1 MSSSR
6 NPRLLLTEDQ
16 ELFILQFMTQNSH
29 LLPPRLRLVPEQLN
43 AGGLHRRADAV
54 QGNGF
59 TPFPSTL
66 SSSSSSLA
74 SSASLAPSSA
84 LSSSTSNLE
93 RREREVERRERAL
106 ESFGSEGLA
115 SSLRVSRSARGS
127 LSGEDLAE
135 GSAAT
140 LASED
145 GANDLAPP
153 LTDGLRLSGFVSE
166 NDVDPIPLLYPLS
179 GAKQTE
185 RYPDDS
191 QTLVDSDFTDKWF
204 QDQAEVFSTSVED
217 WLADQVEERSSNS
230 CESLARKRTR
240 SDSGLSSNSPGN
252 SNEEDG
258 DGDVGGTE
266 NVEENNL
273 DGSLVEENGGGGG
286 GRGGGADPGRPA
298 HACAHN
304 GRSVRASKRRSTGH
318 HALRDDDDDDD
329 DEEEEEEEEE
339 EDIQEEEVNSFPD
352 TPGGEDSESTHSGW
366 QVSPTPASSSK
377 EVRNAATS
385 LLLEITMGE
394 GMWIESPGCVPWIDR
409 LLQAVKGKPWEDGES
424 LETVNLSNLTRLL
437 RLAETADVGVTF
449 VHMMMEL
456 LFAAKINSVLHHER
470 LSLIEVGEVEK
481 ASLKPILG
489 RLMKDQ
495 NVTLYSL
502 LSWYSAGSRWGRLA
516 AGGTVYLLMII
527 ASKPGLAAKLKGRTV
542 TSTTIVDLTN
552 ILRFPSTSYLQDLI
566 RLNLVPFLERVAQF
580 RKYFNIPKM
589 LDCRNL
595 EENDNYFERFFQR
608 TATPL
613 PRLSSFWK
621 ALLEASAEPEGTC
634 FSLHH
639 MTRSYLSSSLKDSD
653 SEDERLYV
661 SVKTQSLPIFVGN
674 YASTEEYEIE

>member
-1 MSSSR
+1 MKNVR
-6 NPRLLLTEDQ
+6 G
-16 ELFILQFMTQNSH
+16 
-29 LLPPRLRLVPEQLN
+29 N
-43 AGGLHRRADAV
+43 AEKL
-54 QGNGF
+54 
-59 TPFPSTL
+59 L
-66 SSSSSSLA
+66 SSYS
-74 SSASLAPSSA
+74 
-84 LSSSTSNLE
+84 
-93 RREREVERRERAL
+93 
-106 ESFGSEGLA
+106 
-115 SSLRVSRSARGS
+115 
-127 LSGEDLAE
+127 EDLAE

-179 GAKQTE
+179 GAKRTE

-258 DGDVGGTE
+258 DGDVGGME

-304 GRSVRASKRRSTGH
+304 GRSVRASKRRKTAH
-318 HALRDDDDDDD
+318 HALRDDDDD
-329 DEEEEEEEEE
+329 EEEE

-377 EVRNAATS
+377 EVRNTATS

-437 RLAETADVGVTF
+437 RLAATADVGVTF

-516 AGGTVYLLMII
+516 AGGRLHV
-527 ASKPGLAAKLKGRTV
+527 
-542 TSTTIVDLTN
+542 
-552 ILRFPSTSYLQDLI
+552 LQI
-566 RLNLVPFLERVAQF
+566 F
-580 RKYFNIPKM
+580 
-589 LDCRNL
+589 
-595 EENDNYFERFFQR
+595 
-608 TATPL
+608 
-613 PRLSSFWK
+613 
-621 ALLEASAEPEGTC
+621 
-634 FSLHH
+634 
-639 MTRSYLSSSLKDSD
+639 
-653 SEDERLYV
+653 YV
-661 SVKTQSLPIFVGN
+661 
-674 YASTEEYEIE
+674 